1 MKTEQNRGYDIDV
14 MKVDVFNFFLDNV
27 KMEINDLIH
36 LFQEKYGHG
45 IESDKELGN
54 KVIDVA
60 LEKIGFKNYEL
71 YQEICFTIE
80 TVFDL
85 PKPKSM
91 YFKSKY
97 NNVENKVDC
106 YVVKEELPF

>member
-1 MKTEQNRGYDIDV
+1 MV
-14 MKVDVFNFFLDNV
+14 
-27 KMEINDLIH
+27 INDLIH
-36 LFQEKYGHG
+36 LYQDMYGNG
-45 IESDKELGN
+45 IEADKALGK

-60 LEKIGFKNYEL
+60 LENIGFKNYEL

-91 YFKSKY
+91 YFSIKRQ
-97 NNVENKVDC
+97 EC
-106 YVVKEELPF
+106 RKES